1 MKAIQVIGDKSS
13 PKIICNNDVAK
24 PVAQGS
30 EILVQVHA
38 AGITGDEITW
48 PELYRT
54 ASRIPGHD
62 ISGTVA
68 SLGPD
73 YGGRLKVGQEVFA
86 LLHAERGQGQAEY
99 VICHEDE
106 VAPKPSSISHAE
118 AAALPIP
125 ALTAWEAMMDHVQIS
140 AETKVLVTG
149 ASGAVGSIFVQLVK
163 HLTGVKVLAL
173 ASQQNHAEL
182 RRLGADE
189 VLDYRATGW
198 EKLAADVEVVF
209 DTVGGD
215 VLAKAWEAV
224 SDQGTII
231 TVADPPPP
239 WAFDRGPAVESVA
252 HPGVRYVYFI
262 VSPNSQRLAEVS
274 KLIDGGAVEALKV
287 RTFSIEEADQAWA
300 HARGR
305 NRGYKAVIDMK
316 VDALNH

>member
-1 MKAIQVIGDKSS
+1 MKAVQLIGDKSS
-13 PKIICNNDVAK
+13 PKIICNDDVPK
-24 PVAQGS
+24 PVSQGR
-30 EILVQVHA
+30 EILVRVHA

-48 PELYRT
+48 PELHRT

-62 ISGTVA
+62 ISGTIA

-73 YGGRLKVGQEVFA
+73 YDGHLKIGHEVFA
-86 LLHAERGQGQAEY
+86 LLHADRGHGQAEY
-99 VICHEDE
+99 VLCHTDE

-125 ALTAWEAMMDHVQIS
+125 ALTAWEAIVNHAQIG
-140 AETKVLVTG
+140 ADTNVLVTG

-163 HLTGVKVLAL
+163 HLTGAKVFAL

-189 VLDYRATGW
+189 VLDYRVAGW
-198 EKLAADVEVVF
+198 EKLAAGVDVVF

-239 WAFDRGPAVESVA
+239 WAFDRGSAVESVA

-262 VSPNSQRLAEVS
+262 VSPNNQRLAEVS
-274 KLIDGGAVEALKV
+274 KLIDDGAVEALKV
-287 RTFSIEEADQAWA
+287 RTFSIEQADQAWA

-316 VDALNH
+316 VDA

>member
-1 MKAIQVIGDKSS
+1 MKAIQIIGDRSS
-13 PKIICNNDVAK
+13 PKIICNNDVPM

-30 EILVQVHA
+30 DILVQVYA

-62 ISGTVA
+62 VSGTIA

-73 YGGRLKVGQEVFA
+73 YNGQLKIGQEVFA
-86 LLHAERGQGQAEY
+86 LLHADRGQGQAEF
-99 VICHEDE
+99 VICHADE
-106 VAPKPSSISHAE
+106 VAPKSSSISHAE

-125 ALTAWEAMMDHVQIS
+125 ALTAWEAMMDHVQIT

-163 HLTGVKVLAL
+163 HLTGAKVLAL
-173 ASQQNHAEL
+173 ASQQNHGEL

-198 EKLAADVEVVF
+198 EKLAAGVDVVF

-239 WAFDRGPAVESVA
+239 WAFDRGSAVESVA
-252 HPGVRYVYFI
+252 HPGARYVYFI
-262 VSPNSQRLAEVS
+262 VSPNSRRLAEVS
-274 KLIDGGAVEALKV
+274 KLIDDGALEALKV
-287 RTFSIEEADQAWA
+287 RTFSIDEADQAWA
-300 HARGR
+300 LARGR
-305 NRGYKAVIDMK
+305 NRWYKAVIDMK
-316 VDALNH
+316 VDA

>member
-1 MKAIQVIGDKSS
+1 MKAVQVLGDKSS
-13 PKIICNNDVAK
+13 PKIICNNDVPK
-24 PVAQGS
+24 PVVQGS
-30 EILVQVHA
+30 EILVRVHA

-62 ISGTVA
+62 ISGTIA

-73 YGGRLKVGQEVFA
+73 YDGRLKIGQKVFA
-86 LLHAERGQGQAEY
+86 LLHADRGQGQAEY
-99 VICHEDE
+99 VVCHEDE
-106 VAPKPSSISHAE
+106 FAPKPPSISHIE

-125 ALTAWEAMMDHVQIS
+125 ALTAWEAMMDHVQIG
-140 AETKVLVTG
+140 ADTKVLVTG
-149 ASGAVGSIFVQLVK
+149 ASGAVGATFVQLVK
-163 HLTGVKVLAL
+163 HLTGAKVLAL
-173 ASQQNHAEL
+173 ASQQNNDEV

-189 VLDYRATGW
+189 VLDYRVAGW
-198 EKLAADVEVVF
+198 EKLAAGVEVVF

-224 SDQGTII
+224 NDQGTII

-239 WAFDRGPAVESVA
+239 WAFDRGSALESVA

-274 KLIDGGAVEALKV
+274 KLIDDGAVEALKV
-287 RTFSIEEADQAWA
+287 RTFSIEQADQAWA

-305 NRGYKAVIDMK
+305 NRGYKAVIEMK
-316 VDALNH
+316 VDA